1 MLRIDSHHHLWDE
14 RVRPQDWM
22 DDELRTVI
30 SGPYDMRDW
39 ESAAADAGVSFGVFV
54 QTVADPAET
63 PEVLALAQ
71 REPAL
76 AGVVGWIDVES
87 ATPPGELIDELLGRP
102 GGDRLVGLRV
112 AAEYHPDD
120 RWLVSTS
127 VLGAARALS
136 ERGLSLDLL
145 TAARMLGPSA
155 ELARSA
161 PETRMVLNHLS
172 KPTML
177 PEDFADW
184 ERGMRDLAAS
194 DNVAC
199 KLSGF
204 LVFDDEEMTAERL
217 RPYAE
222 VALDAFGPER
232 LMYGSDWPVS
242 VLGGGLARTVDVV
255 QELILGLSFD
265 EQQQVWAG
273 TAQRWYPQLADSTQE
288 D

>member
-14 RVRPQDWM
+14 RDRPQDWM
-22 DDELRTVI
+22 NDELRAVI
-30 SGPYDMRDW
+30 GGPYDMRDW
-39 ESAAADAGVSFGVFV
+39 ESAAGAAGVSFGVFV
-54 QTVADPAET
+54 QTVPDPAET
-63 PEVLALAQ
+63 PAVLELSAS
-71 REPAL
+71 EPAL

-87 ATPPGELIDELLGRP
+87 ATPPGELLDALRDGS
-102 GGDRLVGLRV
+102 GGDRLVGVRA
-112 AAEYHPDD
+112 AAEYHPDEQ
-120 RWLVSTS
+120 WLSSPPVFDS
-127 VLGAARALS
+127 ARALG
-136 ERGLSLDLL
+136 ERDLTLDLL
-145 TAARMLGPSA
+145 TAARMLIPAA
-155 ELARSA
+155 ELARSV

-177 PEDFADW
+177 QEDLADW

-204 LVFDDEEMTAERL
+204 LVFDGEKMTADRL
-217 RPYAE
+217 RPYVE

-255 QELILGLSFD
+255 QELISGLSVD

-273 TAQRWYPQLADSTQE
+273 SAQRWYPQLADSTQE